1 MTTSTSRNTIL
12 HTERRD
18 VMVVDVKPTRSELIQ
33 LKIRIKLSE
42 RGHKLLKMK
51 RDGLIIEFFKILNQ
65 ARNVRTELDAAF
77 LRAEVKIN
85 LASAVNG
92 MVAVR
97 STAFT
102 AKESPEIRLSG
113 KNIMGVVVPKI
124 SSTGVKKTLIERG
137 YGIIGT
143 NSYIDETADAYE
155 DLVEKI
161 ITAAEL
167 ETTMKRLLNEIE
179 KTKRRVNALEFKIIP
194 EQIATMKY
202 IRFVLE
208 EMERENTFRLKRV
221 KARMK
226 T

>member
-1 MTTSTSRNTIL
+1 MAQDI
-12 HTERRD
+12 
-18 VMVVDVKPTRSELIQ
+18 KPTRSELIQ
-33 LKIRIKLSE
+33 LKKKIKLSQS
-42 RGHKLLKMK
+42 GHKLLKMK
-51 RDGLIIEFFKILNQ
+51 RDGLILEFFKILKE
-65 ARNVRTELDAAF
+65 ARNVRTELDVAF
-77 LRAEVKIN
+77 SKAVGKIN
-85 LASAVNG
+85 LASAVDG
-92 MVAVR
+92 MVTVR

-102 AKESPEIRLSG
+102 AKESPEIQLSG
-113 KNIMGVVVPKI
+113 QNIMGVKVPKI
-124 SSTGVKKTLIERG
+124 SSTAVRKSLTERG

-161 ITAAEL
+161 IKAAEL

-179 KTKRRVNALEFKIIP
+179 KTKRRVNALEFKVIP

-208 EMERENTFRLKRV
+208 EMERENTFRLKRI

-226 T
+226 

>member
-1 MTTSTSRNTIL
+1 MAL
-12 HTERRD
+12 
-18 VMVVDVKPTRSELIQ
+18 DVKPTRSELIQ
-33 LKIRIKLSE
+33 LKNRIKLSE

-51 RDGLIIEFFKILNQ
+51 RDGLILEFFKILNQ

-77 LRAEVKIN
+77 LRAEEKIN

-92 MVAVR
+92 MVVVR
-97 STAFT
+97 SVAFT
-102 AKESPEIRLSG
+102 AKESPEISLSG

-124 SSTGVKKTLIERG
+124 SSTGVKKTLLERG

-161 ITAAEL
+161 IVAAEL
-167 ETTMKRLLNEIE
+167 ETAMKRLLDEIE

-194 EQIATMKY
+194 ELIAAMKY
-202 IRFVLE
+202 IRFMLE

>member
-1 MTTSTSRNTIL
+1 MAL
-12 HTERRD
+12 
-18 VMVVDVKPTRSELIQ
+18 DVKPTRSELIQ
-33 LKIRIKLSE
+33 LKNRIKLSE

-51 RDGLIIEFFKILNQ
+51 RDGLILEFFKILNE
-65 ARNVRTELDAAF
+65 ARNVRTELDAAYE
-77 LRAEVKIN
+77 RSREKIN

-92 MVAVR
+92 VVEVR

-102 AKESPEIRLSG
+102 AKESPEISLSG

-124 SSTGVKKTLIERG
+124 SSTGVRKSMYERG

-143 NSYIDETADAYE
+143 NSYIDEAADSYE

-167 ETTMKRLLNEIE
+167 ETTMKRLLDEIE
-179 KTKRRVNALEFKIIP
+179 KTKRRVNALEFKVIP
-194 EQIATMKY
+194 ELTAAMKF
-202 IRFVLE
+202 IRFALE

>member
-1 MTTSTSRNTIL
+1 MI
-12 HTERRD
+12 
-18 VMVVDVKPTRSELIQ
+18 VMALDVKPTRSELIQ
-33 LKIRIKLSE
+33 LKNRIKLSE

-51 RDGLIIEFFKILNQ
+51 RDGLILEFFKILNE
-65 ARNVRTELDAAF
+65 ARNVRTELDAAYE
-77 LRAEVKIN
+77 RSKEKIN

-92 MVAVR
+92 VVEVR

-102 AKESPEIRLSG
+102 AKESPEISLSG

-124 SSTGVKKTLIERG
+124 SSTGVRKQLYERG

-143 NSYIDETADAYE
+143 NSYIDEAADAYE

-167 ETTMKRLLNEIE
+167 ETTMKRLLDEIE
-179 KTKRRVNALEFKIIP
+179 KTKRRVNALEFKVIP
-194 EQIATMKY
+194 ELTAAMKF
-202 IRFVLE
+202 IRFALE

>member
-1 MTTSTSRNTIL
+1 MAL
-12 HTERRD
+12 
-18 VMVVDVKPTRSELIQ
+18 DVKPTRSELIQ
-33 LKIRIKLSE
+33 LKKRIQLSE
-42 RGHKLLKMK
+42 RGYKLLKMK
-51 RDGLIIEFFKILNQ
+51 RDGLILEFFKILNE
-65 ARNVRTELDAAF
+65 ARNVRTELDAAY
-77 LRAEVKIN
+77 LRAEEKIN

-92 MVAVR
+92 MVVVR
-97 STAFT
+97 SVAFT
-102 AKESPEIRLSG
+102 AKESPEISLSG

-124 SSTGVKKTLIERG
+124 SSTGVKKTLLERG

-143 NSYIDETADAYE
+143 NSHIDETADAYE

-167 ETTMKRLLNEIE
+167 ETTMKRLLDEIE
-179 KTKRRVNALEFKIIP
+179 KTKRRVNALEFKVIP
-194 EQIATMKY
+194 ELVAAMKY
-202 IRFVLE
+202 IRFALE

>member
-1 MTTSTSRNTIL
+1 MAL
-12 HTERRD
+12 
-18 VMVVDVKPTRSELIQ
+18 DVKPTRSELIQ
-33 LKIRIKLSE
+33 LKNRIKLSE

-51 RDGLIIEFFKILNQ
+51 RDGLILEFFKILNE
-65 ARNVRTELDAAF
+65 ARNVRTELDAAYE
-77 LRAEVKIN
+77 RSKEKIN

-92 MVAVR
+92 IIEVR

-102 AKESPEIRLSG
+102 ATECPEISLSG

-124 SSTGVKKTLIERG
+124 SSTGVCKPMYERG

-143 NSYIDETADAYE
+143 NSYIDEAADSYE

-167 ETTMKRLLNEIE
+167 ETTMKRLLDEIE
-179 KTKRRVNALEFKIIP
+179 KTKRRVNALEFKVIP
-194 EQIATMKY
+194 ELIAAMKF
-202 IRFVLE
+202 IRFALE

>member
-1 MTTSTSRNTIL
+1 MAL
-12 HTERRD
+12 
-18 VMVVDVKPTRSELIQ
+18 DVKPTRSELIQ
-33 LKIRIKLSE
+33 LKKRIQLSE
-42 RGHKLLKMK
+42 RGYKLLKMK
-51 RDGLIIEFFKILNQ
+51 RDGLILEFFKILNE

-77 LRAEVKIN
+77 LRAEEKIN

-97 STAFT
+97 SVAFT
-102 AKESPEIRLSG
+102 AKESPEISLSG

-124 SSTGVKKTLIERG
+124 SSTGVKKPLLERG

-167 ETTMKRLLNEIE
+167 ETTMKRLLDEIE
-179 KTKRRVNALEFKIIP
+179 KTKRRVNALEFKVIP
-194 EQIATMKY
+194 ELVAAMKY
-202 IRFVLE
+202 IRFALE